1 MIMTTEYWCCNSWW
15 CARNHCHHLQES
27 LIWMILRLCS
37 GFASEKCIPWH
48 PMRIRH
54 CNNGLTFNVGGV
66 GFSSHSCRRF
76 LWLALLVC
84 PQATVATSS
93 GTYNN
98 LVWDMQERRVGPRM
112 PMCRS
117 SSDPGFLGSP
127 EEYLGQHLEILRGA
141 SQSSESHEQQY
152 WWSQYTMK
160 CGGEVQFFL
169 THSTHT
175 RT

>member
-1 MIMTTEYWCCNSWW
+1 MARYFPGPSNPSYQTRSAPSAHFSRTMIMTTEYWCCNSWW

-37 GFASEKCIPWH
+37 GFAPEKCIPWH

-98 LVWDMQERRVGPRM
+98 LVRHAGTSSRSKDANVPIKFGSRVFGITRRV
-112 PMCRS
+112 
-117 SSDPGFLGSP
+117 PGTTPWNPSW
-127 EEYLGQHLEILRGA
+127 R
-141 SQSSESHEQQY
+141 
-152 WWSQYTMK
+152 
-160 CGGEVQFFL
+160 
-169 THSTHT
+169 
-175 RT
+175 